1 MTELTKDSDSDIGDP
16 LESSDE
22 SNMEDMLMFLGKVCF
37 LNKPTVN

>member
-1 MTELTKDSDSDIGDP
+1 MTEPTRDGDSDIGDP

-22 SNMEDMLMFLGKVCF
+22 SDMEDMLMFLGKVCF